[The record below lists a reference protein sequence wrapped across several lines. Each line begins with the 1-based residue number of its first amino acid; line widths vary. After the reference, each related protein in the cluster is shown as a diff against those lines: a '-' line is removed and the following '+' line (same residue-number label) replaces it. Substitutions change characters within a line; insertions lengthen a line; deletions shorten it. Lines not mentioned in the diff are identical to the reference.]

1 MPGKLVPLLLKYS
14 KPKEVTEVLPWILD
28 FATNWDSEWALTDLG
43 WNTQSKAQD
52 SSTSTFSNQSLD
64 KHTKLWN
71 SPLSPCVTQVFPG
84 RKAAA
89 MQGIWGEAGR
99 TVGLPVRT
107 QDLDVHGRVE
117 GRQDL
122 SPFLSRPFVAGVDG
136 ARLPVRPVQSVPG
149 QGQSKGMSK
158 ATFNNFLPFWERE

>member
-1 MPGKLVPLLLKYS
+1 MRQALKLP
-14 KPKEVTEVLPWILD
+14 
-28 FATNWDSEWALTDLG
+28 
-43 WNTQSKAQD
+43 
-52 SSTSTFSNQSLD
+52 
-64 KHTKLWN
+64 TKLLRD
-71 SPLSPCVTQVFPG
+71 SGS
-84 RKAAA
+84 AAI
-89 MQGIWGEAGR
+89 QRGWGEAGR

-136 ARLPVRPVQSVPG
+136 ARLPVRPIQSVPR